1 MVNLVKKFKS
11 FIPLNTKIFFSY
23 LKNFNHIP
31 YSLESLINPDP
42 TISDFFIYDRD
53 CLSVGF
59 IAENIRAILLGY
71 EVPITHNFKFFSKE
85 GFLLDHQTFK
95 TNDFFHKI
103 RFNKIKCDD
112 KYISFIHY
120 VSSDLKLNQIIRN
133 VEKSKILNFSEQN
146 RGYTIYYPFNLD
158 TGSVVHGNF
167 GGISKNLKKSAR
179 QTFRKHIYTPIYKFK
194 EDCKYDLVFNNP
206 TPKII
211 DIKIIFNNCQK
222 VGYLK
227 IPSMGTRNFPIN
239 NFVGSVSFISKL
251 PICRALVFKN
261 PTKNLKGNFDV
272 FHS

>member
-1 MVNLVKKFKS
+1 M
-11 FIPLNTKIFFSY
+11 
-23 LKNFNHIP
+23 
-31 YSLESLINPDP
+31 
-42 TISDFFIYDRD
+42 
-53 CLSVGF
+53 
-59 IAENIRAILLGY
+59 
-71 EVPITHNFKFFSKE
+71 
-85 GFLLDHQTFK
+85 Q
-95 TNDFFHKI
+95 
-103 RFNKIKCDD
+103 
-112 KYISFIHY
+112 
-120 VSSDLKLNQIIRN
+120 LNQIIRN

-194 EDCKYDLVFNNP
+194 DDCKYDLVFNNP
-206 TPKII
+206 TPNII

-239 NFVGSVSFISKL
+239 NFEGSVSFISKL

-272 FHS
+272 FHSFIMFHQNCN